1 MSHSSFPSL
10 RHHKPTG
17 QGVVTVR
24 LASGGRKDLYCGGHA
39 TAAAKAE
46 YNRIVGLLAAN
57 GGIYPDDGTDLT
69 VAEALVKY
77 VVFIDGY
84 YRNPDGTPTGTAD
97 DIKITL
103 GYIKRLFAPTP
114 LGEFGIQQLKLVR
127 EAMIAD
133 DRVRNQVN
141 RRVGM
146 VRGFVKW
153 CVKAGLMSA
162 VVLEGLRAVRPLAP
176 GRSAAKEREPVQPA
190 DPTSV
195 VKALPFLSKPL
206 AAVVGLLRLTGAR
219 PSEIL
224 TMRPRDLDR
233 TADVWVLSPARHKG
247 SWRGKSRAVHFGP
260 EARALLAPWLDATPS
275 ADAYIFSP
283 VRAEAERNA
292 ERGAGRKTPRWA
304 SHMARNVTKRKG
316 AKRARPIKDRY
327 CHLALSC
334 AVRRACLKAKVTAFT
349 PYSLRHLKAVE
360 LRERYGLEHVR
371 ATLGH
376 SFAGMSDHYS
386 KAADSALAARAAA
399 ETG

>member
-1 MSHSSFPSL
+1 MSFSSFPSL
-10 RHHKPTG
+10 RLHKPTG

-24 LASGGRKDLYCGGHA
+24 LASGGRKDLDCGGHG

-46 YNRIVGLLAAN
+46 YNRVVGLLAAN
-57 GGIYPDDGTDLT
+57 GGIYPDDGADLT

-77 VVFIDGY
+77 VIFIDGY

-103 GYIKRLFAPTP
+103 GYIKRLFAPIP
-114 LGEFGIQQLKLVR
+114 LADFGISQLKLVR
-127 EAMIAD
+127 EAMVAD

-153 CVKAGLMSA
+153 CVEEGLMSA

-176 GRSAAKEREPVQPA
+176 GRSGAKEREPVQPA
-190 DPTSV
+190 DPASV
-195 VKALPFLSKPL
+195 VKALLYLSKPL

-233 TADVWVLSPARHKG
+233 TGDVWVLSPARHKG
-247 SWRGKSRAVHFGP
+247 SWRGKSRVIHFGP
-260 EARALLAPWLDATPS
+260 EARAVLAPWLNATPS
-275 ADAYIFSP
+275 ADDYVFSP

-292 ERGAGRKTPRWA
+292 KRGASRKTPRWA
-304 SHMARNVTKRKG
+304 SHMARNATKRKG
-316 AKRARPIKDRY
+316 VKRARPIEDRRV
-327 CHLALSC
+327 L
-334 AVRRACLKAKVTAFT
+334 RRLGLRTT
-349 PYSLRHLKAVE
+349 PGRNQSP
-360 LRERYGLEHVR
+360 YGSV
-371 ATLGH
+371 
-376 SFAGMSDHYS
+376 
-386 KAADSALAARAAA
+386 AARKR
-399 ETG
+399 